1 MTQATNA
8 FANYYEAQME
18 ATAGVVQAALSGMQR
33 LQEITLRAMREG
45 AGEQFALARTLSEAR
60 DPSDFSRMQSGFAPA
75 TENVRRFQAEL
86 LQAITE
92 ANADIVRASYSMMER
107 LRDTL
112 AESSGAMR
120 VGTPFEGGGGS
131 SLAVY
136 ETGLKQ
142 WQAAM
147 QQLMPG
153 MPGFGATEPETG
165 GAAPA
170 RSKPAKKSAAAKR
183 GRRR

>member
-1 MTQATNA
+1 MSQPMNA
-8 FANYYEAQME
+8 MANYYEAQME
-18 ATAGVVQAALSGMQR
+18 ATAGVVQAALGGMQR
-33 LQEITLRAMREG
+33 MQEITLRAMREG

-60 DPSDFSRMQSGFAPA
+60 DASDFSRMQTEFGPA
-75 TENVRRFQAEL
+75 AEQMRRFQAEL

-92 ANADIVRASYSMMER
+92 TNADIVRASYSMMER

-112 AESSGAMR
+112 AQSSGTMGARM
-120 VGTPFEGGGGS
+120 PFEGGAGS
-131 SLAVY
+131 PLAMY
-136 ETGLKQ
+136 ETGIKQ

-153 MPGFGATEPETG
+153 MPGFGAGEPESG
-165 GAAPA
+165 GEAPS
-170 RSKPAKKSAAAKR
+170 RTSSAKKAANKR